1 MSIIPITWRNASPM
15 RRREARAGL
24 LFVLPWLLGLLIFTA
39 YPVLA
44 SIYYSFTDYSV
55 TQAANFVGLD
65 NYEAMLF
72 NDPAIWKAVTNSLYY
87 ALLSVP
93 LGLVLSLALAV
104 LLNTRSVGIGVY
116 RTLFYLPA
124 LVPPIASSIIFLV
137 LFQPRGGL
145 VNEVL
150 GPLGLPDP
158 AWFQDPAWAKPG
170 LILLSLWGV
179 GSATVIFLAGLQ
191 DIPASLLDAAAIDGA
206 GVWQKFW
213 HVSLPLLSPVILFN
227 LVMGVIYSFQV
238 FAQALVVGGTTGDPV
253 ESTLMFMVLIYRN
266 AFRYFKM
273 GYASA
278 QAVAL
283 FVVVL
288 AVTLVI
294 FRTARLWV
302 FSETDEQAA

>member
-1 MSIIPITWRNASPM
+1 MAISLNPWRHYSPM

-44 SIYYSFTDYSV
+44 SIFYSFTDYTS
-55 TQAANFVGLD
+55 TQAPNFVGLD
-65 NYEAMLF
+65 NYRTMLF
-72 NDPAIWKAVTNSLYY
+72 DDPTIWTAVRNSLYY

-93 LGLVLSLALAV
+93 LGLVVSLALAV
-104 LLNTRSVGIGVY
+104 LLNTRSRGIGVY
-116 RTLFYLPA
+116 RTLFYLPS
-124 LVPPIASSIIFLV
+124 LVPPIAGTIIFLV
-137 LFQPRGGL
+137 LFQPRDGL
-145 VNEVL
+145 VNTL
-150 GPLGLPDP
+150 IGATGLPKP
-158 AWFQDPAWAKPG
+158 AWFQDPVWSKPG
-170 LILLSLWGV
+170 LVLLSLWGV

-191 DIPASLLDAAAIDGA
+191 EVPSSLLDAAAIDGA
-206 GVWQKFW
+206 GPWQKFW

-238 FAQALVVGGTTGDPV
+238 FTQALVVGTTTGNPG

-266 AFRYFKM
+266 AFRYFKL

-294 FRTARLWV
+294 FRTARVWV

>member
-1 MSIIPITWRNASPM
+1 MSLIPNPWRNYSPM

-44 SIYYSFTDYSV
+44 TLFFSFTDYSV
-55 TQAANFVGLD
+55 VQAPKLVGLD
-65 NYEAMLF
+65 NYQTMLF
-72 NDPAIWKAVTNSLYY
+72 SDPSVWKAVNNSLFY

-104 LLNTRSVGIGVY
+104 LLNTRATGIGLY
-116 RTLFYLPA
+116 RTLFYLPS
-124 LVPPIASSIIFLV
+124 LVPPVASTIVFLV

-145 VNEVL
+145 VNSVL
-150 GPLGLPDP
+150 GLVGLSGP
-158 AWFQDPAWAKPG
+158 AWFQDHNWANPG
-170 LILLSLWGV
+170 LVLLSLWGI
-179 GSATVIFLAGLQ
+179 GAATVIFLAGLQ
-191 DIPASLLDAAAIDGA
+191 EVPASLLDAAAIDGA
-206 GVWQKFW
+206 GAWQKFLY
-213 HVSLPLLSPVILFN
+213 VSLPLLSPVILFN

-238 FAQALVVGGTTGDPV
+238 FTQALVVGGTAGDPV
-253 ESTLMFMVLIYRN
+253 ESTLMFMVVIYRN

-273 GYASA
+273 GYAST

-288 AVTLVI
+288 VVTLTI
-294 FRTARLWV
+294 FRTARVWV
-302 FSETDEQAA
+302 FTEADDQAA

>member
-1 MSIIPITWRNASPM
+1 MSWIPNPWRNYGPM

-44 SIYYSFTDYSV
+44 SIVFSFTDYSV
-55 TQAANFVGLD
+55 TQTPNFVGLD
-65 NYEAMLF
+65 NYKTMLLS
-72 NDPAIWKAVTNSLYY
+72 DPSVYKAVGNSLYY

-104 LLNTRSVGIGVY
+104 LLNTRSIGIGVY
-116 RTLFYLPA
+116 RTLFYLPS
-124 LVPPIASSIIFLV
+124 LVPPVASTIIFLI
-137 LFQPRGGL
+137 LFQSRNGL
-145 VNEVL
+145 VNVVL
-150 GPLGLPDP
+150 GSVGLPHP

-179 GSATVIFLAGLQ
+179 GAATIIFLAGLQ
-191 DIPASLLDAAAIDGA
+191 EVPTSLLDAASIDGA
-206 GVWQKFW
+206 GPWQKFR

-238 FAQALVVGGTTGDPV
+238 FSQALVVGGPNGDPV
-253 ESTLMFMVLIYRN
+253 QSTLMFMVLIYNN

-288 AVTLVI
+288 VVTLTI

-302 FSETDEQAA
+302 FSETDDQTA